1 MQTDAGPTCNPTGL
15 AMGGGPPS
23 SSSPLSASLTNSQAT
38 KRLRTTITPEQL
50 HFLYD
55 CYQQESNPSR
65 KMLEQIAKQVN
76 LKKRVVQV
84 WYQNS
89 RARERKGQYRTSS
102 NIMSSAGAMMMDNF
116 VGSANATS
124 NGGGGG
130 NGDGLIKSPKLGGDT
145 TTTMSTSSSAADLGF
160 LFNSFK
166 QHY

>member
-1 MQTDAGPTCNPTGL
+1 MQPTDAQASAHATPTATPVTTPT
-15 AMGGGPPS
+15 
-23 SSSPLSASLTNSQAT
+23 TTSQAT

-89 RARERKGQYRTSS
+89 RARERKGQYRTST
-102 NIMSSAGAMMMDNF
+102 NIMASQSGMTSNAGHLMMDNF
-116 VGSANATS
+116 
-124 NGGGGG
+124 GGGGG
-130 NGDGLIKSPKLGGDT
+130 SSVGGSAGLSFDGSSVDSMKSPK
-145 TTTMSTSSSAADLGF
+145 MSDAAADLGF

>member
-1 MQTDAGPTCNPTGL
+1 MQTDAGPTCNPLSGL
-15 AMGGGPPS
+15 GGPSAPS
-23 SSSPLSASLTNSQAT
+23 PASTLTNSQAT

-102 NIMSSAGAMMMDNF
+102 NVMTSAGNSMMLDGFLGASTMNN
-116 VGSANATS
+116 VTGN
-124 NGGGGG
+124 NGNG
-130 NGDGLIKSPKLGGDT
+130 GDGLKSPKLGDV
-145 TTTMSTSSSAADLGF
+145 TSSSQAPSAADLGF

>member
-1 MQTDAGPTCNPTGL
+1 MGPSPTT
-15 AMGGGPPS
+15 
-23 SSSPLSASLTNSQAT
+23 TNSAT

-89 RARERKGQYRTSS
+89 RARERKGQYRAT
-102 NIMSSAGAMMMDNF
+102 GASLMGGNLHLMDGF
-116 VGSANATS
+116 
-124 NGGGGG
+124 GGGAGGG
-130 NGDGLIKSPKLGGDT
+130 NAGTGSGGGCNSVLDEALKSPKLGDAAT
-145 TTTMSTSSSAADLGF
+145 TSSSADLGF

>member
-1 MQTDAGPTCNPTGL
+1 MGPQ
-15 AMGGGPPS
+15 S
-23 SSSPLSASLTNSQAT
+23 SNMTTTNTTTTTTHNQAT

-89 RARERKGQYRTSS
+89 RARERKGQYRTSA
-102 NIMSSAGAMMMDNF
+102 NNLMSSAVAAAAAGNLMMDSYVGSGGNNNEGGSGVGAMLD
-116 VGSANATS
+116 S
-124 NGGGGG
+124 
-130 NGDGLIKSPKLGGDT
+130 LKSSLSP
-145 TTTMSTSSSAADLGF
+145 SSAANKVDVSASSPAASDLGF
-160 LFNSFK
+160 LFNTFK

>member
-1 MQTDAGPTCNPTGL
+1 MYNAGPI
-15 AMGGGPPS
+15 
-23 SSSPLSASLTNSQAT
+23 SSPTTTSTPSTSTTTTSHQAT

-89 RARERKGQYRTSS
+89 RARERKGQYRT
-102 NIMSSAGAMMMDNF
+102 NTNVMPGASSATGNLLMDSF
-116 VGSANATS
+116 VGTATAMGAD
-124 NGGGGG
+124 NNDALDALKAAKIG
-130 NGDGLIKSPKLGGDT
+130 
-145 TTTMSTSSSAADLGF
+145 SSGCGEAGASDLGF